1 MILLNVRWIC
11 HWLVLVC
18 ADAGDHLQLIKDF
31 EATMIQDWTFFKKV
45 SKGLKYYIK
54 TAMQIK
60 EFENLSKDKVN
71 KVI

>member
-1 MILLNVRWIC
+1 M
-11 HWLVLVC
+11 
-18 ADAGDHLQLIKDF
+18 KDF

-45 SKGLKYYIK
+45 SKGLKNYTK

>member
-18 ADAGDHLQLIKDF
+18 ADAGDDLQLIKDF

-45 SKGLKYYIK
+45 SKGLKNYIK

>member
-1 MILLNVRWIC
+1 M
-11 HWLVLVC
+11 
-18 ADAGDHLQLIKDF
+18 KDF

-45 SKGLKYYIK
+45 SKGLKNY